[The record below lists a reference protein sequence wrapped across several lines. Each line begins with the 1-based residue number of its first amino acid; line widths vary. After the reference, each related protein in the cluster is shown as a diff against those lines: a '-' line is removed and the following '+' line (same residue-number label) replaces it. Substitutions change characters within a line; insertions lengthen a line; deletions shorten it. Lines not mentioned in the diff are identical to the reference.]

1 MLKLVVLNEL
11 MEEFD
16 RNKANYCYSDPIL
29 YPLLKEHAKRMRAC
43 PTEAESTLWL
53 HLQQSRMGK
62 PFRRQ
67 YIVGDNIADFACLP
81 AKLVV
86 EVDGAY
92 HDDIRQQYHDQ
103 SRTHEIEQLGFQV
116 VRFTNDDV
124 LTRLDYVLEKIKTII
139 Q

>member
-1 MLKLVVLNEL
+1 M
-11 MEEFD
+11 FD
-16 RNKANYCYSDPIL
+16 RNKANYCYSDPTV
-29 YPLLKEHAKRMRAC
+29 YPLLKEHAKRMREC
-43 PTEAESTLWL
+43 PTEAESMLWM
-53 HLQQSRMGK
+53 HLQQNKMGM

-67 YIVGDNIADFACLP
+67 FIIGDNIVDFVCLP

-92 HDDIRQQYHDQ
+92 HDDLRQQYHDQ
-103 SRTHEIEQLGFQV
+103 ARTHEIERLGFHV

-124 LTRLDYVLEKIKTII
+124 FGRIDHVLEIIKTII

>member
-1 MLKLVVLNEL
+1 M
-11 MEEFD
+11 FD

-29 YPLLKEHAKRMRAC
+29 YPLLKEHAKRMREC

-67 YIVGDNIADFACLP
+67 YIIGDNIADFACLP

-92 HDDIRQQYHDQ
+92 HDDLRQQ
-103 SRTHEIEQLGFQV
+103 
-116 VRFTNDDV
+116 
-124 LTRLDYVLEKIKTII
+124 
-139 Q
+139 

>member
-1 MLKLVVLNEL
+1 MLW
-11 MEEFD
+11 M
-16 RNKANYCYSDPIL
+16 
-29 YPLLKEHAKRMRAC
+29 
-43 PTEAESTLWL
+43 
-53 HLQQSRMGK
+53 HLQQNKMGM

-67 YIVGDNIADFACLP
+67 FIIGDNIVDFVCLP

-92 HDDIRQQYHDQ
+92 HDDLRQQYHDQ
-103 SRTHEIEQLGFQV
+103 ARTHEIERLGFHV

-124 LTRLDYVLEKIKTII
+124 FGRIDHVLEIIKTII